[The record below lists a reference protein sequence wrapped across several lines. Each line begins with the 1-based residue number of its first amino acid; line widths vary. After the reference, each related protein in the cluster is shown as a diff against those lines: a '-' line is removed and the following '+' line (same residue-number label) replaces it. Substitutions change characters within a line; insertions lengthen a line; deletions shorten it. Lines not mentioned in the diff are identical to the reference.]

1 MNELLEQIENS
12 INSGNYLLGLYVSL
26 SLPDICGALES
37 DDGRASGKK
46 YKAWF
51 DKWVSP
57 KYEGRLN
64 GEQCYSY
71 RCGVIHQGRSAHE
84 KLGYSRIIFLEP
96 SLNRTFHNNVLNDAY
111 NIDLKIFCTDIV
123 SSVREWLESIKE
135 DENYIENNKHLMKR
149 HEDGIAPYIGGIPV
163 YG

>member
-1 MNELLEQIENS
+1 MDELLRQIEHS
-12 INSGNYLLGLYVSL
+12 ITSGSYLLGLYVSL

-37 DDGRASGKK
+37 DNGKASGAK

-51 DKWVSP
+51 DKWVAT
-57 KYEGRLN
+57 KYNKSLS

-71 RCGVIHQGRSAHE
+71 RCGVIHQGRSTHD

-96 SLNRTFHNNVLNDAY
+96 SPNRTFHRNTINDAY
-111 NIDLKIFCTDIV
+111 NIDIGIFCTDIV
-123 SSVREWLESIKE
+123 NSVREWLETVKE
-135 DENYIENNKHLMKR
+135 DDNFIKNYKYFMKR
-149 HEDGIAPYIGGIPV
+149 HEYGIPPYIVGIPV

>member
-1 MNELLEQIENS
+1 MDELLEQIEHS
-12 INSGNYLLGLYVSL
+12 IMSGSYLLGLYVSL

-37 DDGRASGKK
+37 DNGRASGAK
-46 YKAWF
+46 YKSWF
-51 DKWVSP
+51 DKWVAP
-57 KYEGRLN
+57 KYGESLS

-71 RCGVIHQGRSAHE
+71 RCGVIHQGRSTHD

-96 SLNRTFHNNVLNDAY
+96 NLGRTLHRNILNDAY

-123 SSVREWLESIKE
+123 NSVREWLEVVKE
-135 DENYIENNKHLMKR
+135 DDNFIENNKHLMKR
-149 HEDGIAPYIGGIPV
+149 YENGIPPYIGGIPV